1 MNFKDQFIPHLIV
14 SDGKAALKF
23 YTDVFAASVG
33 EMMLAPDSKC
43 VAHGEI
49 LLDGHKLFVSD
60 EFTEQEGGSCK
71 MPQTLGGTCVRIN
84 LQTTNADAVMERA
97 LAAGARV
104 IMKVQDMFWGARYG
118 KFIDPFGHEWGINQQ
133 VRELTPEEADVAA
146 QEFMESRKTKD

>member
-14 SDGKAALKF
+14 SDGKAALQF
-23 YTDVFAASVG
+23 YADVFDTIVG
-33 EMMLAPDSKC
+33 EIMLAPDGKR

-60 EFTEQEGGSCK
+60 EFTAEEGASCK
-71 MPQTLGGTCVRIN
+71 MPSTLGGTCVRIN
-84 LQTTNADAVMERA
+84 LQTTNADAVMQRA
-97 LAAGARV
+97 VAAGARV

-133 VRELTPEEADVAA
+133 VRELTPEEAEAA
-146 QEFMESRKTKD
+146 GKEFMARRKAIG